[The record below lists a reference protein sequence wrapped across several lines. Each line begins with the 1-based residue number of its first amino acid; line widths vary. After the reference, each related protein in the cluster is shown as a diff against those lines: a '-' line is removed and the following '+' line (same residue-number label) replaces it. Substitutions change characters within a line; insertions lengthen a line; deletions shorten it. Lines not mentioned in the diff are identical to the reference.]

1 LLLELQTRDLIAC
14 WSDASVIER
23 DIGCTT
29 AVESGQNPLVKECC
43 ALLPIMFVAEVEK
56 WREPGKGE
64 GERLNPVNT
73 FSGISFVISL
83 HTSDPRS
90 PPSTGGFP

>member
-1 LLLELQTRDLIAC
+1 
-14 WSDASVIER
+14 
-23 DIGCTT
+23 
-29 AVESGQNPLVKECC
+29 
-43 ALLPIMFVAEVEK
+43 VAEVEK